1 MSHHAAKRFW
11 RAFAEL
17 PEEIQ
22 KLAREN
28 FELLKSNPQHP
39 SLHFKRVGKYWS
51 VRIGNSFRALGE
63 NSPAGVVW
71 FWIGPHEE
79 YERLIHQA

>member
-1 MSHHAAKRFW
+1 MSHRAAKRFW
-11 RAFAEL
+11 RALERL

-28 FELLKSNPQHP
+28 FDLLKSDPHHP
-39 SLHFKRVGKYWS
+39 SLHFKRVGSYWS
-51 VRIGNSFRALGE
+51 ARVGSSHRALGVD
-63 NSPAGVVW
+63 SPAGIVW

-79 YERLIHQA
+79 YERLIREA